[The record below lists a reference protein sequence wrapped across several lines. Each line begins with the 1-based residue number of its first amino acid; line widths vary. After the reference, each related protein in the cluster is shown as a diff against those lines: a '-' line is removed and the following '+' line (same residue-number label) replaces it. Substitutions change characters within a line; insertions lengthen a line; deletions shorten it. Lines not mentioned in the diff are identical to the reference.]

1 MNEFFINLVFD
12 NFDEDGNPIPN
23 AHIHQSIS
31 PSYPGFL
38 HNTDILIKNH
48 KIDDVNENENFYYFI
63 QYVNGNIGKLLDENL
78 LLSDKAIAEC
88 KTKQLKIVLIMFN
101 EVLGNE
107 CDIIKKLINFIKRHE
122 LKEDNFY
129 YISNNGKLNE
139 YKDSLNTIIHLHT
152 TTMVNFMVDNM
163 ISHKSVF
170 KPNKEFLFSCHN
182 RVFKKHRLETLCFL
196 KKHNILKNTDWSNL
210 NQFYGWVASPDYFD
224 YDFDFVIDEID
235 FFKKKGVKYSK
246 YETNKKSWLNK
257 EDAAR
262 IVQKLTPEC
271 FTNCYINIITETWHD
286 VKEIHVSEKSYRA
299 FYFMQLPI
307 FVATYGHVKYLKT
320 RFGFDLFDDLIDHSY
335 DSEPD
340 SKKRMLLVLNEIKR
354 LNDNK
359 DLVIDFYKKNKSRFE
374 NNLKIILN
382 EYNSNDII
390 SYFKKVITNK
400 NLNVKSNHITFANIK
415 IHNDIFMPLRCGT
428 RYFEDYSIVNQI
440 NKKSELVSITN
451 IWDYN
456 IKWIVV
462 RNPSD
467 YLNSAL
473 KTDFI
478 QLWNQEYILNANIDE
493 KRLLTNYIDANNNL
507 LNEYNMGIHYS
518 NKLYKTLYSYA
529 LNYPNVKFVE
539 LNDLSDLCLH
549 LYKNKNNFK
558 YDATSYDMMGK
569 YYIDDETITEYVSE
583 FYSTEWDVIQLNLKK
598 EEFFYNKIINNCNF
612 FNKKDYPPIIVE
624 NIITPPVVVN
634 EIVTPP
640 IQANDEIIVKEVIEK
655 NSWLKKIK

>member
-1 MNEFFINLVFD
+1 MSEFFINLVFD

-23 AHIHQSIS
+23 AHIHHSIC
-31 PSYPGFL
+31 PSYPGFF

-48 KIDDVNENENFYYFI
+48 KIDDVNKNENFYYFI
-63 QYVNGNIGKLLDENL
+63 QYVNGDIGKLLDENL
-78 LLSDKAIAEC
+78 LLSDKAVAEC

-101 EVLGNE
+101 EVSGTEYNT
-107 CDIIKKLINFIKRHE
+107 IKKLINFIKRHK

-129 YISNNGKLNE
+129 YITNNGKLNE
-139 YKDSLNTIIHLHT
+139 YKNSLNTNIHLHT
-152 TTMVNFMVDNM
+152 TSMVNFMVENM
-163 ISHKSVF
+163 ISHESVF

-210 NQFYGWVASPDYFD
+210 NEFYDWIDSPDKFN

-257 EDAAR
+257 EDAS
-262 IVQKLTPEC
+262 IMVQKLTSEC
-271 FTNCYINIITETWHD
+271 FTNCYINIITETWYD
-286 VKEIHVSEKSYRA
+286 GKEIHVSEKSYRA

-307 FVATYGHVKYLKT
+307 FVATQNHVKYLKT

-382 EYNSNDII
+382 EYDSNDII

-400 NLNVKSNHITFANIK
+400 NLNIKKENIIFSNIK
-415 IHNDIFMPLRCGT
+415 IYKDIFIPNKCGT
-428 RYFEDYSIVNQI
+428 RYFEEYSNYNFI
-440 NKKSELVSITN
+440 NNEHELASITN
-451 IWDYN
+451 IWDYDLN
-456 IKWIVV
+456 WIVI
-462 RNPSD
+462 RDPTE
-467 YLNSAL
+467 YLKSAL

-478 QLWNQEYILNANIDE
+478 QLWNLEYRLNQKINEELLLKNYVDE
-493 KRLLTNYIDANNNL
+493 TSNSLTNYDIG
-507 LNEYNMGIHYS
+507 MHYS

-529 LNYPNVKFVE
+529 LNYPNVKFIQ
-539 LNDLSDLCLH
+539 LNNLSDFCLH
-549 LYKNKNNFK
+549 LYENKNNYEYDSIK
-558 YDATSYDMMGK
+558 YNMLGK
-569 YYIDDETITEYVSE
+569 YYINEETLLEYVNE
-583 FYSTEWDVIQLNLKK
+583 FYPSLWEDIESNLEK
-598 EEFFYNKIINNCNF
+598 EKFFYNKIINNCDF
-612 FNKKDYPPIIVE
+612 FNKEEYPPI
-624 NIITPPVVVN
+624 VVKN
-634 EIVTPP
+634 EKT
-640 IQANDEIIVKEVIEK
+640 VKEVIEK
-655 NSWLKKIK
+655 NSWLKNVII